1 MGRLYKMIGKR
12 ILDIGI
18 AFSVVVVSL
27 PLLLLLLVGLYILTR
42 ENPLFIQKRPGI
54 HQSLF
59 NLYKVKTMYSKNSH
73 QLISFCLFLRKYS
86 LDELPQFVN
95 VLLGDMSVVGP
106 RPLLAEY
113 LPLYNPSQLRRHD
126 VRPGITGWAQI
137 RGRNAL
143 PWPERF
149 ALDVWYI
156 DHLSFSLDIKIL
168 WVTVRALFFPENVRE
183 EGLKEHEKFRG
194 NLPST
199 ESTIPEKIRPQ
210 EV

>member
-1 MGRLYKMIGKR
+1 MIGKR

-18 AFSVVVVSL
+18 GFSVLLVSL
-27 PLLLLLLVGLYILTR
+27 PFLLLLLISLYIFTQ

-59 NLYKVKTMYSKNSH
+59 NLYKIKTMYSKNSH
-73 QLISFCLFLRKYS
+73 QLIRFCLFLRKYS
-86 LDELPQFVN
+86 LDELPQFVT

-113 LPLYNPSQLRRHD
+113 LPLYNPSQLRRHH

-137 RGRNAL
+137 HGRNAI
-143 PWPERF
+143 PWSERF
-149 ALDVWYI
+149 ALDIWYI
-156 DHLSFSLDIKIL
+156 DHLSFPLDIKIL
-168 WVTVRALFFPENVRE
+168 WMTLLALFFPENVRE
-183 EGLKEHEKFRG
+183 EGLKDYEKFRG
-194 NLPST
+194 NLSSG